1 MQVLDHSQF
10 HQPRRAAVVVLSHPK
25 LTTGETVLAEPL
37 HGVPAAAFRPARGV
51 DHGEALGS
59 RVMEHVYADFERNIS
74 RCRGEK
80 IIPSLRSNLDV
91 MQPMP
96 NIGQD
101 PVYVEHHKLAH
112 VPTVPAVLA
121 TTLEPMGLDYE
132 LVMNE
137 MPKQV
142 PMVGTLNIEYLE
154 LGPGHALLRMPDQRE
169 YHNHI
174 GGIHAGAMF
183 TLAETASGAIV
194 LAEFG
199 DRFNEYVPLAVTATI
214 RYLKVALGPLTA
226 EATMDTTPAEVI
238 AQLEA
243 GVRPEFNVVV
253 AIRDEAGTQ
262 TGEMTIVWTLK
273 RVAQG

>member
-1 MQVLDHSQF
+1 MQHVD
-10 HQPRRAAVVVLSHPK
+10 AG
-25 LTTGETVLAEPL
+25 GEWQ
-37 HGVPAAAFRPARGV
+37 
-51 DHGEALGS
+51 
-59 RVMEHVYADFERNIS
+59 IS
-74 RCRGEK
+74 RGGGEE
-80 IIPSLRSNLDV
+80 IIPALRSTLQMVQPVPDV
-91 MQPMP
+91 GEHTI
-96 NIGQD
+96 N
-101 PVYVEHHKLAH
+101 VEHHKVTH
-112 VPTVPAVLA
+112 VPTVPGAPE
-121 TTLEPMGLDYE
+121 TTLVAMGLDYE

-142 PMVGTLNIEYLE
+142 PMVGTLSIEYLE
-154 LGPGHALLRMPDQRE
+154 LGPGHALLRMPDQRD

-214 RYLKVALGPLTA
+214 RYLKVALGSLTA

-253 AIRDEAGTQ
+253 AIRDEDGTQ

>member
-1 MQVLDHSQF
+1 
-10 HQPRRAAVVVLSHPK
+10 
-25 LTTGETVLAEPL
+25 
-37 HGVPAAAFRPARGV
+37 
-51 DHGEALGS
+51 
-59 RVMEHVYADFERNIS
+59 
-74 RCRGEK
+74 
-80 IIPSLRSNLDV
+80 
-91 MQPMP
+91 
-96 NIGQD
+96 
-101 PVYVEHHKLAH
+101 
-112 VPTVPAVLA
+112 
-121 TTLEPMGLDYE
+121 MGLDYE
-132 LVMNE
+132 LVMQQ
-137 MPKQV
+137 MPTQV

-154 LGPGHALLRMPDQRE
+154 LGPGRALLRMPDQPE

-199 DRFNEYVPLAVTATI
+199 DRFAEYVPLAVTATI
-214 RYLKVALGPLTA
+214 RYLKVAMGPLTA

>member
-1 MQVLDHSQF
+1 
-10 HQPRRAAVVVLSHPK
+10 
-25 LTTGETVLAEPL
+25 
-37 HGVPAAAFRPARGV
+37 
-51 DHGEALGS
+51 
-59 RVMEHVYADFERNIS
+59 
-74 RCRGEK
+74 
-80 IIPSLRSNLDV
+80 
-91 MQPMP
+91 
-96 NIGQD
+96 
-101 PVYVEHHKLAH
+101 
-112 VPTVPAVLA
+112 
-121 TTLEPMGLDYE
+121 MGLDYE

-142 PMVGTLNIEYLE
+142 PMVGTLSIEYLE
-154 LGPGHALLRMPDQRE
+154 LGPGHALLRMPDQQA

>member
-1 MQVLDHSQF
+1 MALEPLD
-10 HQPRRAAVVVLSHPK
+10 
-25 LTTGETVLAEPL
+25 GVLAATFRTPS
-37 HGVPAAAFRPARGV
+37 GVHDGQSLTRRRVQHIEAAGEQRICRGCCEERV
-51 DHGEALGS
+51 PPLGS
-59 RVMEHVYADFERNIS
+59 LLNVV
-74 RCRGEK
+74 
-80 IIPSLRSNLDV
+80 
-91 MQPMP
+91 QPMP
-96 NIGQD
+96 HVGQHPID
-101 PVYVEHHKLAH
+101 VKDHEPAH
-112 VPTVPAVLA
+112 VPTVPFAA
-121 TTLEPMGLDYE
+121 PTTLGRMGLDYE
-132 LVMNE
+132 LVMQN
-137 MPKQV
+137 MPTQV

-154 LGPGHALLRMPDQRE
+154 LGPGRALLRMPDQPE

-199 DRFNEYVPLAVTATI
+199 DRFEEYVPLAVTATI
-214 RYLKVALGPLTA
+214 RYLKVAMGPLTA

-238 AQLEA
+238 AQIEA

>member
-1 MQVLDHSQF
+1 
-10 HQPRRAAVVVLSHPK
+10 
-25 LTTGETVLAEPL
+25 
-37 HGVPAAAFRPARGV
+37 
-51 DHGEALGS
+51 
-59 RVMEHVYADFERNIS
+59 
-74 RCRGEK
+74 
-80 IIPSLRSNLDV
+80 
-91 MQPMP
+91 
-96 NIGQD
+96 
-101 PVYVEHHKLAH
+101 
-112 VPTVPAVLA
+112 
-121 TTLEPMGLDYE
+121 MGLDYE
-132 LVMNE
+132 IVMKE
-137 MPKQV
+137 MPTQV

-154 LGPGHALLRMPDQRE
+154 LGPGHALLRMPDQPD

-238 AQLEA
+238 AQMEA

-253 AIRDEAGTQ
+253 AIRDEGGTQ